1 MPQALLSM
9 GFSRQEYWGGLP
21 FPSLGGSSW
30 PRDQIS
36 VPRIPCMG
44 KQILYHCAT
53 WAAPDYRGIGG
64 PVFNFLKLMN
74 PWRIFW
80 KWWAPPRWGQG
91 RQLLLPPAKLLQS
104 CPTLWDPMDC
114 SLWGFSVHGILQA
127 RTLEWV
133 AISFS
138 KGGQHCVQFVG
149 QGLWLPE
156 VSPLTSLRQQSWD
169 SKNSRASYG
178 GSHMTF
184 SKGKGVSLACDP
196 SILLRS
202 RETLKSQMRQ
212 QNRSSWTHECNLSF
226 V

>member
-1 MPQALLSM
+1 MLLPGTGRADNCCCCLPSRFSRVQLCGTPWTAAYQASPSM
-9 GFSRQEYWGGLP
+9 GFSRQEHWSGLP
-21 FPSLGGSSW
+21 FPS
-30 PRDQIS
+30 PRADN
-36 VPRIPCMG
+36 
-44 KQILYHCAT
+44 T
-53 WAAPDYRGIGG
+53 
-64 PVFNFLKLMN
+64 
-74 PWRIFW
+74 
-80 KWWAPPRWGQG
+80 
-91 RQLLLPPAKLLQS
+91 
-104 CPTLWDPMDC
+104 
-114 SLWGFSVHGILQA
+114 
-127 RTLEWV
+127 
-133 AISFS
+133 
-138 KGGQHCVQFVG
+138 VQFVG

-196 SILLRS
+196 LILLRS